1 MLLLLLRTSAS
12 TMPAP
17 LAVYVISL
25 AFFWICVLAD
35 DPFPVGASRPAN
47 STVGPADP
55 RSVMGRVP
63 PYQPPAMG
71 NGPISMQ
78 GPPVFRP
85 HSPYTRVEPW
95 NPHPL
100 FEKHPFDVVA
110 EGMDGNDDD
119 GGCNQP
125 CLSQHFSCQI
135 SCTCIPMEKRCD
147 GVAECAEAEDEAGC
161 ARSCD
166 EHENRTICH
175 TTNVCIALD
184 WLCDGDNDCGDFS
197 DETHC
202 GAENCTEEQFLCG
215 NGLCIHKDWVCDGD
229 NDCRDNSDETNCT
242 KGHLLRRCRDNQFM
256 CAMGECIAKHW
267 KCDKEADCP
276 DSSDEADC
284 REVDLLRCGESEFQ
298 CDNKKCIRKE
308 FQCDGDNDCGDWTD
322 EDSCPMMP
330 GSCNAGEFK
339 CSDGKCI
346 PERWR
351 CDSERDCADGGDEL
365 NCEPHVMRNCTTE
378 EYTCT
383 DRRCILKTWLCDGV
397 RDCTNG
403 EDEMNCQVFCEE
415 DQYMCK
421 TQEHLLSNA
430 FRNCVNRKHVCDG
443 MKDCPRGDDEEK
455 CPTKR
460 KCTQDD
466 KCERDCITTFDG
478 LLACACP
485 LGFLLADDGY
495 SCRDID
501 ECMYEQDPV
510 CSQTCSN
517 TVGSFQCGCMTGY
530 ILRPDGRSCKP
541 TGESPSLLF
550 SNRIGIRQVWLTGD
564 NYMSVVKGLH
574 NAVALDYHYEKKL
587 IFWSENNLRVIRVA
601 DANGTMKDVIKWGLE
616 TPGGVA
622 VDWIHDLLFW
632 TDSGTRRVEVATLNG
647 TQRAVLAANDLD
659 KPRAIAVHPGDALV
673 FWTDWGP
680 NPKIERADMDGSRRK
695 SVIVN
700 RIFWP
705 NGLTI
710 DYTESKIYWAD
721 AKHHVIERATFDGR
735 DRKRITNKGLPHPFA
750 ITLFEDAIY
759 WTDWHTKSIS
769 TINKE
774 TGMGIQT
781 VHAGLNV
788 PMDIHSYHPLRQL
801 KTYKNRCGPNN
812 GGCSHLCLPNS
823 NDRTCRCPVGF
834 NLNPDGRTC
843 EETPEKLLLYARR
856 KDIRLKQLNPRK
868 QTDSLD
874 MAYQVIPVDNIKS
887 AVALD
892 WDHNTNSIF
901 WTDVE
906 KDTINRAYLN
916 GSHQT
921 VIVGSNLI
929 SPAGLAYDWITDKIY
944 WTDAGTNRIE
954 AANSNGSMRAL
965 LAWENIDKP
974 RDIVVDPKGGVMYWS
989 DWGTTPCIERADMDG
1004 GNRQKLI
1011 FGEMTWP
1018 NGLAL
1023 DLGSNRIYWTDGGN
1037 RTIEYA
1043 NLDGTG
1049 RTILIGQHLP
1059 HPFGLDLHGDEV
1071 FWTDWDTQSIQ
1082 AANKYTGKNRRTLG
1096 SGVAGLMDVRVFH
1109 KDRIE
1114 GVNRCGKNNGG
1125 CSHLCLLKPGGYT
1138 CACPIGIKL
1147 TGNGKTCL
1155 NGPVNYLIFAH
1166 RVDIRIVS
1174 LDVPYLVDVVLP
1186 LPPLKNALG
1195 VDVDQRTGLVYW
1207 TDTGERMIKRA
1218 HREGYNNET
1227 VVGKGLHTV
1236 DGIVIDSAGRKI
1248 YWTDGGRNSIEVAEL
1263 NGNNRKLLIWTGLD
1277 SPRAIALHY
1286 EEGFMFW
1293 SDWGQSAKIERA
1305 DMDGKNR
1312 RIIVDNNIKWP
1323 NGLAIDNIEGRLY
1336 WNDAKILTIE
1346 SSDFEGNDRR
1356 VILSKVPYP
1365 YGIVIVGQ
1373 HIYWTDWKTK
1383 ALHRADKANAKDG
1396 IIIRENL
1403 EGLMDIRAIQGERV
1417 LNDACGTNNGGC
1429 SHLCL
1434 RSPKGFSCACPTG
1447 LLFENQT
1454 DPNPKKC
1461 RQYPENYLF
1470 FATRGSLAMISLDT
1484 PEHWD
1489 VNLPIKE
1496 ADNTIAVDFH
1506 WEYKLLF
1513 YTDINRNCVSTIDM
1527 HDMSRSKIIVKGRLN
1542 TPNGL
1547 SVDWI
1552 ANNLYWSD
1560 NNYKVIEVAR
1570 LDGSSR
1576 KTLITGLKEPRAL
1589 ALFPAKG
1596 YLYWSDWGETPSIER
1611 AYLDGS
1617 QRKIIINQDLGFP
1630 NGITIDYKE
1639 RRLYWTDALKDR
1651 IDTSDL
1657 NGNHRVQLVPEAK
1670 NAFGMTQFNDYIY
1683 WTDWFKKSVMRADKR
1698 TGKNVTVIRQ
1708 DLDMTMEIRAVSA
1721 ERQHGWNPCKEDNGG
1736 CSHLCLFRAHD
1747 YICACPD
1754 EADSKPCSTVPK
1766 SRIEGQ
1772 MPAHYPPYY
1781 DYRDIDS
1788 EDTFF
1793 MPPTVVP
1800 ETSVSAILIVVAIL
1814 ICIIIAVVIIAFV
1827 CVKINKERGEELKE
1841 TYRESAGHISF
1852 HNPNYNCAT
1861 GSSSASG
1868 SGEPLERRSN
1878 RFQGIFK
1885 YDKSQERVT
1894 NVYIPEGTSLLPAP
1908 PPPPHRQPPRPSTH
1922 DDFEPVTLHPFA

>member
-1 MLLLLLRTSAS
+1 MRAPTCVLRSRRRA

-17 LAVYVISL
+17 LALYVIS
-25 AFFWICVLAD
+25 ATFFWLCVSAD
-35 DPFPVGASRPAN
+35 EQPPVGGGRHPN
-47 STVGPADP
+47 GTVGPADP

-63 PYQPPAMG
+63 PYQPP
-71 NGPISMQ
+71 GPISMQ

-95 NPHPL
+95 NPHQI
-100 FEKHPFDVVA
+100 FEKHPYDVVA
-110 EGMDGNDDD
+110 EDMDGNEDD

-125 CLSQHFSCQI
+125 CLKQHFSCQI
-135 SCTCIPMEKRCD
+135 SCTCIAMEKRCD
-147 GVAECAEAEDEAGC
+147 GVADCAEAEDEAGC

-175 TTNVCIALD
+175 STNVCIALS

-202 GAENCTEEQFLCG
+202 GGTMNCTSEQFQCS
-215 NGLCIHKDWVCDGD
+215 NGLCIHRDWVCDGD

-242 KGHLLRRCRDNQFM
+242 KGKCQEKQFM
-256 CAMGECIAKHW
+256 CAAGECISEHW
-267 KCDKEADCP
+267 RCDKEADCP
-276 DSSDEADC
+276 DSTDEQDC
-284 REVDLLRCGESEFQ
+284 LLDLLRCGESEFQ
-298 CDNKKCIRKE
+298 CDNKKCIRRE

-365 NCEPHVMRNCTTE
+365 NCSPHVMHNCSND
-378 EYTCT
+378 EYTCA
-383 DRRCILKTWLCDGV
+383 DRRCILKTWICDGV

-443 MKDCPRGDDEEK
+443 MKDCPRGDDEEN

-460 KCTQDD
+460 KCNADD
-466 KCERDCITTFDG
+466 KCEKECITTYDG
-478 LLACACP
+478 LPACVCP
-485 LGFLLADDGY
+485 IGFLLADDGY

-530 ILRPDGRSCKP
+530 VIRPDGRSCKP
-541 TGESPSLLF
+541 IGQSPSLLF

-564 NYMSVVKGLH
+564 NYISVVKGLH

-601 DANGTMKDVIKWGLE
+601 TMESNNMTDVIKWGLE

-632 TDSGTRRVEVATLNG
+632 TDSGTRRVEVATLDG
-647 TQRAVLAANDLD
+647 SQRAVLAANDLD

-695 SVIVN
+695 SVIVDQ
-700 RIFWP
+700 IFWP

-710 DYTESKIYWAD
+710 DYMESKIYWAD
-721 AKHHVIERATFDGR
+721 AKHHVIEKATFDGR
-735 DRKRITNKGLPHPFA
+735 ERKRITNKGLPHPFA

-769 TINKE
+769 TVNKK

-801 KTYKNRCGPNN
+801 KTYKNRCGSNN

-834 NLNPDGRTC
+834 NLNSDGRTC

-874 MAYQVIPVDNIKS
+874 MVIPVDNIKS

-892 WDHNTNSIF
+892 WDHNSNSIF

-906 KDTINRAYLN
+906 KDTINRAFLN

-929 SPAGLAYDWITDKIY
+929 SPAGLAYDWITNKIY

-954 AANSNGSMRAL
+954 VANADGSMRTL

-974 RDIVVDPKGGVMYWS
+974 RDIVVDPTDGVMYWS
-989 DWGTTPCIERADMDG
+989 DWGATPCIERSDMDG
-1004 GNRQKLI
+1004 GNRHKLI
-1011 FGEMTWP
+1011 QGDMTWP

-1023 DLGSNRIYWTDGGN
+1023 DFGNSRIYWTDGGN

-1043 NLDGTG
+1043 NFDGSKRG
-1049 RTILIGQHLP
+1049 VLIGLMQHLP
-1059 HPFGLDLHGDEV
+1059 HPFGLDLYGDEI

-1096 SGVAGLMDVRVFH
+1096 AGVAGLMDVRVFH
-1109 KDRIE
+1109 KERIT
-1114 GVNRCGKNNGG
+1114 VANRCSKNNGE
-1125 CSHLCLLKPGGYT
+1125 CSHLCLLRPFGRSCG
-1138 CACPIGIKL
+1138 CPIGIKL
-1147 TGNGKTCL
+1147 SKDGKNCV
-1155 NGPVNYLIFAH
+1155 NGPINYLIFAH
-1166 RVDIRIVS
+1166 RVDIRIIS

-1186 LPPLKNALG
+1186 LPQLKNALG

-1207 TDTGERMIKRA
+1207 TDTGEKKIQRA
-1218 HREGYNNET
+1218 RKDGKNNET
-1227 VVGKGLHTV
+1227 IVGSGLHTV

-1263 NGNNRKLLIWTGLD
+1263 DGRNRKVLVWTGLD

-1286 EEGFMFW
+1286 QEGYMFW

-1305 DMDGKNR
+1305 DMDGNNR

-1346 SSDFEGNDRR
+1346 SSDFDGNDRKT
-1356 VILSKVPYP
+1356 VLSNVPYP

-1373 HIYWTDWKTK
+1373 HIYWTDWKTS
-1383 ALHRADKANAKDG
+1383 ALHRADKSDPKTST
-1396 IIIRENL
+1396 IIREKL
-1403 EGLMDIRAIQGERV
+1403 EGLMDIRAVQSEHIPQNV
-1417 LNDACGTNNGGC
+1417 CGTNNGGC

-1434 RSPKGFSCACPTG
+1434 RAPHGYTCACPTG
-1447 LLFENQT
+1447 LYFENKT
-1454 DPNPKKC
+1454 DANPKIC
-1461 RQYPENYLF
+1461 RTYPENFLV
-1470 FATRGSLAMISLDT
+1470 FATRGSIATISLDT
-1484 PEHWD
+1484 PEQWD
-1489 VNLPIKE
+1489 VSLPLKE
-1496 ADNTIAVDFH
+1496 VQNSLAVDFH
-1506 WEYKLLF
+1506 WERKEIF
-1513 YTDINRNCVSTIDM
+1513 YTDVNRDCISVINMLN
-1527 HDMSRSKIIVKGRLN
+1527 MSESKVLIKGKLD

-1547 SVDWI
+1547 GVDWI
-1552 ANNLYWSD
+1552 ANNIYWTD
-1560 NNYKVIEVAR
+1560 NEYKVVEVAR
-1570 LDGSSR
+1570 LDGTSR
-1576 KTLITGLKEPRAL
+1576 KTIVTGLNEPRAL

-1596 YLYWSDWGETPSIER
+1596 YLYWCDWGEHPRIER
-1611 AYLDGS
+1611 SYLDGS
-1617 QRKIIINQDLGFP
+1617 LRNVILHQDLGFP

-1651 IDTSDL
+1651 IDTADL
-1657 NGNHRVQLVPEAK
+1657 NGHHRVQLVPDAK
-1670 NAFGMTQFNDYIY
+1670 NPFGMTQFNDYIY
-1683 WTDWFKKSVMRADKR
+1683 WTDWYKKSVMRADKR
-1698 TGKNVTVIRQ
+1698 TGKNVTALRT
-1708 DLDMTMEIRAVSA
+1708 DFEMTMEIKAVSA
-1721 ERQHGWNPCKEDNGG
+1721 EKQRGWNPCKEDNGG
-1736 CSHLCLFRAHD
+1736 CSHLCFFRAHD
-1747 YICACPD
+1747 YVCACPD
-1754 EADSKPCSTVPK
+1754 QPDDRPCFTEPK
-1766 SRIEGQ
+1766 ARIDNK
-1772 MPAHYPPYY
+1772 MPPHYPSSD
-1781 DYRDIDS
+1781 DYADLEAGDKLI
-1788 EDTFF
+1788 
-1793 MPPTVVP
+1793 PQPTAVP
-1800 ETSVSAILIVVAIL
+1800 QTSVGAILIVVAIMTF
-1814 ICIIIAVVIIAFV
+1814 IILGVVVIAFV
-1827 CVKINKERGEELKE
+1827 CVKINKERGGELKE
-1841 TYRESAGHISF
+1841 DYRESSSGHISF

-1861 GSSSASG
+1861 GG
-1868 SGEPLERRSN
+1868 NGGEPIERRPN
-1878 RFQGIFK
+1878 RFHGIFK

-1894 NVYIPEGTSLLPAP
+1894 NVYIPEGTSLLPPP
-1908 PPPPHRQPPRPSTH
+1908 PPPPHRQPPTRPATH